1 MPLHFEGK
9 KKLLVLFGS
18 PNGQGC
24 TRKLL
29 DSFLV
34 RFRENNSWEITE
46 INAYEE
52 NVHPCTGCKS
62 CAKKEGCVFDDFDRI
77 DKELRASDLLVVASP
92 VYNCSFPSP
101 LKAVLD
107 RTQRYFEAR
116 FSLGIRPP
124 GGFCGRGDHVSAF
137 PCFHCDEHRACRLRR
152 LGRYRSGRT
161 EKGGSATKSPRNRS

>member
-92 VYNCSFPSP
+92 VYNCSFLLP
-101 LKAVLD
+101 
-107 RTQRYFEAR
+107 
-116 FSLGIRPP
+116 
-124 GGFCGRGDHVSAF
+124 
-137 PCFHCDEHRACRLRR
+137 
-152 LGRYRSGRT
+152 
-161 EKGGSATKSPRNRS
+161 